1 MPLVKPLR
9 LVPTLLVRKMK
20 TPNPSLFVSVLPVLA
35 LVIALYFSIRVF
47 DISPHIPLVGAAA
60 VAAGLALWQGVGWQR
75 LEKGIVQG
83 ISVAVPSILILMAIG
98 MLIGTWTASGVV
110 PYLIKLGLEL
120 LSPAYFLPAC
130 CVICIVVSL
139 STGSS
144 WSTAGTVGVALIGV
158 GQGLGFS
165 LPMVAGAVV
174 SGAYF
179 GDKMSPLS
187 ETTNLAPAVA
197 GADLLQHI
205 RHMAWTSGPSIMI
218 SLILYTILG
227 LNVEV
232 GLESGNGIAD
242 LSAKLAEIHT
252 FSPILLLAPVCVF
265 VLIVFRVPALPSVLV
280 GAAMGVVVGL
290 WVQEA
295 SLVDMLVAA
304 QSGYVSQS
312 GVDEVDELL
321 SRGGLESM
329 FWTISLIVCSM
340 SFGGVMEASG
350 MLGKIAG
357 SLLGLARTGGQL
369 VVATVGTCI
378 GMNLLAPDQYLSI
391 IVPGKMYKEAYELK
405 GLAPKNLSR
414 ALEDGGT
421 VTSPLIPWNSCGVF
435 MFSVL
440 MVNPFAYLPF
450 AFFNLINPILSIVY
464 GLKGWTIEKLKDEKD
479 PTV

>member
-1 MPLVKPLR
+1 MA
-9 LVPTLLVRKMK
+9 LVPV
-20 TPNPSLFVSVLPVLA
+20 FA
-35 LVIALYFSIRVF
+35 LVVALFFSIRVF
-47 DISPHIPLVGAAA
+47 DLSPHIPLIFAAV
-60 VAAGLALWQGVGWQR
+60 VAAGLALWNGSTWGE
-75 LEKGIVQG
+75 LENGMVRG
-83 ISVAVPSILILMAIG
+83 ISVAMPSILILMAIG

-110 PYLIKLGLEL
+110 PYLITLGLRL
-120 LSPAYFLPAC
+120 LSPAFFLPAC
-130 CVICIVVSL
+130 CVICIIVSL

-197 GADLLQHI
+197 GSQLFEHI
-205 RHMAWTSGPSIMI
+205 RHMVWTSGPSIMI
-218 SLILYTILG
+218 SLVLYTILG

-232 GLESGNGIAD
+232 GVGEGNGIAD
-242 LSAKLAEIHT
+242 LAVKLGEIYT
-252 FSPILLLAPVCVF
+252 FSPILLLAPTSVF
-265 VLIVFRVPALPSVLV
+265 ALILLRVPALPAVLAGAAV
-280 GAAMGVVVGL
+280 GAVLGV
-290 WVQEA
+290 WVQDA
-295 SLVDMLVAA
+295 RLVSMLTAA
-304 QSGYVSQS
+304 QSGFVSES
-312 GVDEVDELL
+312 GVEEIDELL

-340 SFGGVMEASG
+340 TFGGVMEVSG
-350 MLGKIAG
+350 MLATIAG
-357 SLLGLARTGGQL
+357 SLLRLARTSGQL
-369 VVATVGTCI
+369 VGATVVTCL

-391 IVPGKMYKEAYELK
+391 IVPGKMYKEAYEQK
-405 GLAPKNLSR
+405 GLAAKNLSR

-440 MVNPFAYLPF
+440 MVNPFAYLPY
-450 AFFNLINPILSIVY
+450 AFFNLLNPILSILLAY
-464 GLKGWTIEKLKDEKD
+464 KGWTIEKASAGKE
-479 PTV
+479 PSA